1 MIKDMTGQKF
11 GRLTVMKYAY
21 SDKYRCAVW
30 TCKCDCGNYVNVK
43 GTELRYG
50 RIKSCG
56 CLQKDMARKAN
67 TKHGKSNTK
76 LHQVWRGI
84 KDRCYNAN
92 AKNYKYY
99 GGRGIT
105 ICDEWLHDFE
115 AFYDWSM
122 KNGYK
127 EGLTIDR
134 INVKYDY
141 CPDNCRWTTMKQQN
155 RNSRHNRNIT
165 INGVTHCMKDWCN
178 ILGLKYSTV
187 SNRINVYNWSIE
199 RALELEV

>member
-11 GRLTVMKYAY
+11 GRLTVIKYAY
-21 SDKYRCAVW
+21 SDKSRCAVW
-30 TCKCDCGNYVNVK
+30 VCKCECGNYVDAK

-56 CLQKDMARKAN
+56 CLQKDRARKVN

-84 KDRCYNAN
+84 KDRCYNIN

-99 GGRGIT
+99 GGRGIQV
-105 ICDEWLHDFE
+105 CHEWLHNFQP
-115 AFYDWSM
+115 FYDWAM
-122 KNGYK
+122 NNGYK

-134 INVKYDY
+134 MDVNGNYS
-141 CPDNCRWTTMKQQN
+141 PDNCCWATTKQQQ
-155 RNSRHNRNIT
+155 RNIRHNRNIT

-187 SNRINVYNWSIE
+187 SNRINQYNWSIE